1 MPLQVRHLATFNLWR
16 NADNSLGV
24 TIAEARGV
32 NDELGESG
40 APLHLCAMNAL
51 RAAVAGDT
59 VDKAEAWDAAVA
71 VPPKVQREIDEH
83 RSLWI
88 RTILATCSGT
98 DRQRQSFSDGY
109 NHFPLAPR
117 ASAQMRENH
126 ALGRTVSE
134 LLNPERS
141 AA

>member
-1 MPLQVRHLATFNLWR
+1 MALQVRHLATFNLWR

-32 NDELGESG
+32 RDELGDSG

-59 VDKAEAWDAAVA
+59 ANK
-71 VPPKVQREIDEH
+71 VPQEIDEH

-109 NHFPLAPR
+109 NRFPLAPR

-126 ALGRTVSE
+126 ALGRTVSG